1 MLMINKLIFQHAYY
15 TTKLKQMQAKMD
27 IFTIFV
33 NYDYFYVNKIM

>member
-1 MLMINKLIFQHAYY
+1 MFMINELKLQHAYY
-15 TTKLKQMQAKMD
+15 TTNHKQMQAKMD